1 MYYMQYA
8 EVVENGCLSARERE
22 SFLFDRCIEKLTYLE
37 VEEPSFTTLIET
49 AGFIENFWL
58 TLIEDLGREDNAL
71 AADLKASIISIGIY
85 VMKEMMKLRNNEK
98 VDIATLIA
106 ISKALRDGLAAN

>member
-49 AGFIENFWL
+49 AGFIENF
-58 TLIEDLGREDNAL
+58 
-71 AADLKASIISIGIY
+71 
-85 VMKEMMKLRNNEK
+85 
-98 VDIATLIA
+98 
-106 ISKALRDGLAAN
+106 